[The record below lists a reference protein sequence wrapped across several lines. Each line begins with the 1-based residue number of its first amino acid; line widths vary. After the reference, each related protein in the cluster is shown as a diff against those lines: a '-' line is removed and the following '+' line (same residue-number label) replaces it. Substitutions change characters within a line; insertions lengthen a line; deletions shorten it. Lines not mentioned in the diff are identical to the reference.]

1 MRGRGGGRGNR
12 LGNDIKYGG
21 AIKKKKISSTIK
33 GENISHLSKTL
44 NNKRERG

>member
-21 AIKKKKISSTIK
+21 AIKNKISSIIK
-33 GENISHLSKTL
+33 RENI
-44 NNKRERG
+44 